1 MQPCPAFTRTP
12 PSCPASGRTCIPN
25 QGSVAGPGLLLPQ
38 DRERARPT
46 SHKHLF
52 TTHRRM
58 KGLLKFCW
66 PVTTGHT
73 LLIFSITLRNISRSS
88 RAFLRCLTLSRG
100 MEMCCKGAVPSG
112 GRHSTGLI
120 CHYFRLL
127 PIKLEINYVNPNKNL
142 TSQSKILFRQKIH
155 AVSLF

>member
-38 DRERARPT
+38 DRERARHT

-88 RAFLRCLTLSRG
+88 CAFLRCLTLSRG